1 MVWFGI
7 YVWNSTWFGVFVVVI
22 IASWFVSSSF
32 SLKFLLPFCGCFLY
46 DAVVGCLVPRFIA
59 RSIVFIVLVARERLL
74 HLSCGCVFSWIYA
87 FREQRKLRCEKTN
100 KNTIFF
106 ISNWTNEKKNNF
118 LKNQTAL
125 KRSAWLL
132 YSIPS
137 VLWYFCDA
145 NKRKATCLWNF
156 WNVKPS
162 PMCQWV
168 NVFQCV

>member
-1 MVWFGI
+1 MICFFFFFFKIFAAVLWLFFVWCCR
-7 YVWNSTWFGVFVVVI
+7 WLPC
-22 IASWFVSSSF
+22 SSIHC
-32 SLKFLLPFCGCFLY
+32 SLDCLY
-46 DAVVGCLVPRFIA
+46 RA
-59 RSIVFIVLVARERLL
+59 RCKS
-74 HLSCGCVFSWIYA
+74 VFSWIYA